1 MPKFPVEEHTNSVA
15 AVEQAM
21 KQWLEKNKEAAGTAE
36 AGALTLTYN
45 LEIELYLIDLYLYR
59 ARPDLVLC
67 GRTLQGLSPGKNLFP
82 QTPGYSGI
90 PSRAQVFLEEVQEEA
105 NKQGVSI
112 NFRAKEEIPTQ
123 FAVEFAVQEAAKAP
137 EYRQK
142 VLDILMHVVSDHD
155 LKVLLHPQPFA
166 GFPASAQYCRWNFET
181 NKGPLTT
188 PVRFPLQCTGTLL
201 HFNTL
206 ATRLIE
212 KHTGTLAQ
220 LQASLDAAA
229 NTLHCAASEDVP
241 AQVQAYREETYARQ
255 LERELNTLS
264 ELTIN
269 HFVSAAVKHV
279 NLILENIRGL
289 KEVLPPEEYNQAAS
303 TQFKVVSITM
313 NYVNELRLL
322 IHDVLEA
329 LKDPNRAKEEGPQ
342 LMEEV
347 RKRIDHLEMIVDQE
361 FWPVPTYRDLL
372 YLD

>member
-1 MPKFPVEEHTNSVA
+1 MPKFPVEKHTNSVA

-21 KQWLEKNKEAAGTAE
+21 KQWLEKQKEGAAHTA
-36 AGALTLTYN
+36 ADALHLTYS

-67 GRTLQGLSPGKNLFP
+67 GRTLQGLSPSKNLFP
-82 QTPGYSGI
+82 NTPGYHGV

-105 NKQGVSI
+105 KKQGVSI
-112 NFRAKEEIPTQ
+112 TFRAKEEVPTQ
-123 FAVEFAVQEAAKAP
+123 FALELVVQEAAKAP
-137 EYRQK
+137 EYKQE
-142 VLDILMHVVSDHD
+142 VLDVLMRLASDHD

-166 GFPASAQYCRWNFET
+166 GFPASAQYCRWSFQT
-181 NKGPLTT
+181 DKGPLTT
-188 PVRFPLQCTGTLL
+188 PLHFPLQCTGTLL

-212 KHTGTLAQ
+212 EHTGTLAQ
-220 LQASLDAAA
+220 LETSLAAA
-229 NTLHCAASEDVP
+229 ADTLHCAANEDVP
-241 AQVQAYREETYARQ
+241 ALVQAYREDTYARQ
-255 LERELNTLS
+255 LERELHTLS

-303 TQFKVVSITM
+303 TQFKVISITM
-313 NYVNELRLL
+313 TYVNELRLL

-329 LKDPNRAKEEGPQ
+329 LKDPKRSKEEGPQ
-342 LMEEV
+342 VMEEV